1 MPEPRI
7 GQQKAKADL
16 RALTLMLADV
26 SNNTLGALLRCNV
39 QESERLPLTHLR
51 REQEQSTIRVDYNG
65 LGFFFKRRSQRVPAG
80 NSHRNL
86 QEHPLS
92 PVAVQSKP
100 LLLAERYEPSFKDP
114 KLLLH
119 NSREQQAHAICPQ
132 MYNSGSRFKSL
143 RSLANTQRCLR
154 S

>member
-7 GQQKAKADL
+7 GQQKAEADL

-51 REQEQSTIRVDYNG
+51 REQEQSAIRIDYDS
-65 LGFFFKRRSQRVPAG
+65 LGFFFKRRPQRVPAG

-92 PVAVQSKP
+92 SVAVQNKP

-119 NSREQQAHAICPQ
+119 NSRKQQAHAIFPR
-132 MYNSGSRFKSL
+132 MYNSGSRFKSV
-143 RSLANTQRCLR
+143 RSFADMQRCLR

>member
-1 MPEPRI
+1 MPEPWI
-7 GQQKAKADL
+7 GQQKADADL

-39 QESERLPLTHLR
+39 PESERLPLIHLR
-51 REQEQSTIRVDYNG
+51 REQEQSTIRIDYDS

-86 QEHPLS
+86 QEHPLTS
-92 PVAVQSKP
+92 MAVQSKP
-100 LLLAERYEPSFKDP
+100 LFLAERYEPSLKDP

-119 NSREQQAHAICPQ
+119 DGCEQQAHAICPR
-132 MYNSGSRFKSL
+132 MYNSGSRFKSV
-143 RSLANTQRCLR
+143 RSLANT
-154 S
+154 